1 MPFDYTRIKRAIE
14 AANAEVAE
22 ADRLSDT
29 MVGFVNLNSDL
40 KYFSKKKS
48 AYLIA
53 NYDKRLLV
61 FHQIIVRYR
70 TGTSFI

>member
-1 MPFDYTRIKRAIE
+1 MVTCPFISFGD
-14 AANAEVAE
+14 
-22 ADRLSDT
+22 LSILFIDT

>member
-1 MPFDYTRIKRAIE
+1 MVTCPFISFGD
-14 AANAEVAE
+14 
-22 ADRLSDT
+22 LSILFIDT

-70 TGTSFI
+70 TGTSFICEEC

>member
-1 MPFDYTRIKRAIE
+1 MFSTKVLMVTCPFISFGD
-14 AANAEVAE
+14 
-22 ADRLSDT
+22 LSILFIDT

-53 NYDKRLLV
+53 NYDKKSLGLLPD
-61 FHQIIVRYR
+61 H
-70 TGTSFI
+70 S

>member
-1 MPFDYTRIKRAIE
+1 MFSTKDLMITCPFIIFGD
-14 AANAEVAE
+14 
-22 ADRLSDT
+22 LSILFIDT